1 MLDLDMDPDMDNAYI
16 DHVSRQHVHV
26 YRIDAAQMAEGLE
39 ADFLGGRPG
48 DKILYDLLVC
58 CKWPEVAS
66 GLVS

>member
-1 MLDLDMDPDMDNAYI
+1 MHITCAHASFI
-16 DHVSRQHVHV
+16 SRQHVHV
-26 YRIDAAQMAEGLE
+26 YRIDAAQMAEDQE